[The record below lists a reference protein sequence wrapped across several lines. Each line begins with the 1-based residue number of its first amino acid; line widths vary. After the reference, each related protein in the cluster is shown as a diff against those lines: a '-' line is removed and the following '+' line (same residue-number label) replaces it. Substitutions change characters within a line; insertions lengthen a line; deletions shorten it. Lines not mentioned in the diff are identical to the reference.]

1 MLKALRIASISA
13 VICAVAA
20 VVSVAMLGF
29 KGDPEIEAFLAQE
42 GVVEQFRKKSQSLPA
57 KADNAVSPL
66 EQVAKSFALRLD
78 PPPPPPPPA
87 PVEPPKPPTV
97 KAPSAQPPKLPANKQ
112 PTLSAKFTLVA
123 TARCPENPAKSM
135 ALLQNA
141 QNEYKWY
148 RQGEEI
154 GHLVLQEVRDGS
166 IVLYQ
171 NGQFNS
177 ELFMPAPPSAPSLL
191 KGDTQVASAPQGP
204 SSMSLTQE
212 PGESPAAEG
221 QAEEALQTPAGR
233 FGSSRIPSIPNNRP
247 APTRITSLRQAE
259 TPTVTVSPEE
269 QARSID
275 ESIANVENIM
285 RRPPEEG
292 QTEQDR
298 LEEQKTWAELLKL
311 LQLEKENQ
319 QKLLSET
326 ASSGKSAEEP
336 KPAEPPQAE
345 EKSAEP
351 PQAPDT
357 PEPSQAAEKPAEE
370 SQAESSEKTQ

>member
-42 GVVEQFRKKSQSLPA
+42 GVVEQFRKKSQSLPV

-78 PPPPPPPPA
+78 PPPPPPPPK
-87 PVEPPKPPTV
+87 PIEPPKPPTV
-97 KAPSAQPPKLPANKQ
+97 KAPSVQPPKLPENKQ

-177 ELFMPAPPSAPSLL
+177 ELFMPAPPSTPSLL

-204 SSMSLTQE
+204 SSMSVTLTQE
-212 PGESPAAEG
+212 PREGSTAEG
-221 QAEEALQTPAGR
+221 EAEGALKTAAGKS
-233 FGSSRIPSIPNNRP
+233 GASRIPSLPNNRSV
-247 APTRITSLRQAE
+247 PTRIASSRAPE
-259 TPTVTVSPEE
+259 TPTETVSPEE
-269 QARSID
+269 QARSIS
-275 ESIANVENIM
+275 ESIANIENIM

-292 QTEQDR
+292 QTEQER

-326 ASSGKSAEEP
+326 DSSGKSSNES
-336 KPAEPPQAE
+336 KPAEPPQAAA
-345 EKSAEP
+345 KPAEP
-351 PQAPDT
+351 Q
-357 PEPSQAAEKPAEE
+357 QAAEKPAEE
-370 SQAESSEKTQ
+370 TKAESSEKTQ